1 VNVPNYLK
9 RSPRVVVTGICALAI
24 FLPPMIGSFGLSLNG
39 SDGLALVRTYV
50 GEIAAVNKICEGI
63 PKGTSV
69 LIVDHNMW
77 WQWGQ
82 PIRGMC
88 DVPVAGVQTNP
99 PEDQG
104 QTVEPATMVAAV
116 KAIIASGH
124 KPLVLAPTAD
134 EFAPLIA
141 AFGQGT
147 TTFLMAQDTSIDE
160 HTIFGTPHN
169 PVPQRFTAYSWEPS
183 K

>member
-1 VNVPNYLK
+1 
-9 RSPRVVVTGICALAI
+9 VTGICALAI
-24 FLPPMIGSFGLSLNG
+24 FLPPMLGSFGLSLKG
-39 SDGLALVRTYV
+39 SDGLALTRTYA
-50 GEIAAVNKICEGI
+50 GEITAVDKICAGI
-63 PKGTSV
+63 PHGTSV
-69 LIVDHNMW
+69 LIIDHNMW

-88 DVPVAGVQTNP
+88 DVPVAGVQTSP
-99 PEDQG
+99 PEDKG

-124 KPLVLAPTAD
+124 RPLVLAPTQD
-134 EFAPLIA
+134 EFAPLMQ
-141 AFGQGT
+141 AFGNGT
-147 TTFLMAQDTSIDE
+147 VKFLMAQNTSIDE

-169 PVPQRFTAYSWEPS
+169 SVPQSFTAYSWEPS